1 MRVFVT
7 GATGFVGSAVVSELL
22 QAGHQ
27 VLGLSRSERG
37 AALLRSQGAQVQI
50 GSLEDHD
57 SLRDGARASDAVV
70 HTAFN
75 HDFSRFAASCEED
88 RAAILAL
95 GEGLSGTYRPL
106 LVTSGVAVVRSGPV
120 ATEADPAVPTSP
132 AYPRATEAATAELVQ
147 AGINARVVRLPFSVH
162 GPGDHGFVPMLIGIA
177 REKGFAAYV
186 GDGEN
191 RWPAVHRLDAAR
203 AYRLALETPETDGPF
218 HAIGEEGIP
227 FRAIAEAIG
236 QGVDLPVRSLTPDD
250 AGSYF
255 GFLGIFAGMDGPAS
269 CDRTR
274 AALGWQPAEC
284 GLLADIGRSGYF

>member
-1 MRVFVT
+1 MKT
-7 GATGFVGSAVVSELL
+7 
-22 QAGHQ
+22 
-27 VLGLSRSERG
+27 
-37 AALLRSQGAQVQI
+37 
-50 GSLEDHD
+50 
-57 SLRDGARASDAVV
+57 
-70 HTAFN
+70 
-75 HDFSRFAASCEED
+75 
-88 RAAILAL
+88 
-95 GEGLSGTYRPL
+95 
-106 LVTSGVAVVRSGPV
+106 
-120 ATEADPAVPTSP
+120 
-132 AYPRATEAATAELVQ
+132 
-147 AGINARVVRLPFSVH
+147 GINARVVRLPFSVH

-186 GDGEN
+186 AMVKPLAGG
-191 RWPAVHRLDAAR
+191 ASSGCGK

-236 QGVDLPVRSLTPDD
+236 QGLNLPVRSLTPDD